1 MDIQRRKELE
11 DTPMDIQRRK
21 ELMKEKRIE
30 RLIRKE
36 EYEEAMNK
44 LPINERAI
52 IKDVI
57 IQIKAANIAHRRYEI
72 HKRLTKQ
79 KAEREEQQK
88 KNEAGRE
95 TLLKLKQQSFLV
107 AYQ

>member
-36 EYEEAMNK
+36 
-44 LPINERAI
+44 
-52 IKDVI
+52 
-57 IQIKAANIAHRRYEI
+57 
-72 HKRLTKQ
+72 
-79 KAEREEQQK
+79 
-88 KNEAGRE
+88 
-95 TLLKLKQQSFLV
+95 
-107 AYQ
+107 